1 MLVTSHAYAID
12 IVTAAEDAHQDAHNQ
27 VAVVMINQRE
37 STVVSPFCMDKH
49 CRLSY
54 LATITTGDDRSIY

>member
-27 VAVVMINQRE
+27 VAAVMIDQRE
-37 STVVSPFCMDKH
+37 SIVVSPFVLGPWYD
-49 CRLSY
+49 RTLLS
-54 LATITTGDDRSIY
+54 LSSV

>member
-27 VAVVMINQRE
+27 VAAVMIDQRE
-37 STVVSPFCMDKH
+37 STVVSPFVVG
-49 CRLSY
+49 Y
-54 LATITTGDDRSIY
+54 LLLYTC